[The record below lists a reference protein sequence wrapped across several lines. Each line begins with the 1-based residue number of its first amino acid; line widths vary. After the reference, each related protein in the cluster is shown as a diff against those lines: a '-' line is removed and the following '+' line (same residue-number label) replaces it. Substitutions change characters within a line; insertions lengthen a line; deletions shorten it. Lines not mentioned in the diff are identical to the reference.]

1 MVNLRCFENPAGPR
15 NIFSCSLAIWN
26 PVIKALLTKLINIKN
41 KLPIYNTIMITSLKL
56 LFTLWNYIL
65 GFCFHL
71 TSHPVSCHLSFLA
84 LVQICLS
91 PYLYQVATRISSSDS
106 DFKHFHHKRLK
117 LSDTAISLLKELDDT
132 DTEDRIRV
140 NIYDIS
146 SSSDET
152 VSASTPTKAAPDV
165 QPQILQA

>member
-1 MVNLRCFENPAGPR
+1 M
-15 NIFSCSLAIWN
+15 
-26 PVIKALLTKLINIKN
+26 
-41 KLPIYNTIMITSLKL
+41 
-56 LFTLWNYIL
+56 
-65 GFCFHL
+65 
-71 TSHPVSCHLSFLA
+71 
-84 LVQICLS
+84 
-91 PYLYQVATRISSSDS
+91 SSSDS